1 MLHVILTRFNIASPG
16 REVAI
21 RNSPGWLDRRFGL
34 FEQFCLPS
42 IAGQTERN
50 FHWLI
55 YFDKDTPAEFRER
68 IERDRQI
75 FNFTPRYV
83 AMFDKAMI
91 AEDVRAL
98 ASPGEQLI
106 VTTRLDNDDALSNDF
121 VARVQATAADASAQT
136 VLNFT
141 QGIAMRKGRL
151 YTAADHSN
159 PFTSLVERDLA
170 SVETIWAKAHHEL
183 GEKWTIKQVPGRPV
197 WLQVVHGENVANR
210 IKGRLVS
217 QVDVI
222 QAFKMR
228 DDVAAERV
236 HGGVILFDRLFA
248 APARAAREVAIKL
261 IKPAVMLVRDHHGK

>member
-42 IAGQTERN
+42 IAGQTVRD

-75 FNFTPRYV
+75 YNFTPRYV
-83 AMFDKAMI
+83 GLFDKAMI

-98 ASPGEQLI
+98 AAPDEQLI
-106 VTTRLDNDDALSNDF
+106 VTTRLDNDDALSSDF
-121 VARVQATAADASAQT
+121 VGRVQAAAIDAPAQT

-141 QGIAMRKGRL
+141 QGIAMRGGRL
-151 YTAADHSN
+151 YTASDHSS

-170 SVETIWAKAHHEL
+170 GIETIWAKSHHEL
-183 GEKWTIKQVPGRPV
+183 GEKWTIVQVPSKPL
-197 WLQVVHGENVANR
+197 WLQVVHGENVTNR
-210 IKGRLVS
+210 IKGKLVS
-217 QVDVI
+217 DVEI
-222 QAFKMR
+222 IDSFKIR
-228 DDVAAERV
+228 GDVAPRPVGSGTVLWDHAVLSPFRQVREA
-236 HGGVILFDRLFA
+236 GVR
-248 APARAAREVAIKL
+248 L
-261 IKPAVMLVRDHHGK
+261 IKPIVVRLRDR

>member
-1 MLHVILTRFNIASPG
+1 MLHVILTRFNIASRG

-42 IAGQTERN
+42 IAGQKNRN

-75 FNFTPRYV
+75 YNFTPRFV
-83 AMFDKAMI
+83 ALFDKTLI

-98 ASPGEQLI
+98 GTPGEDLI
-106 VTTRLDNDDALSNDF
+106 VTTRLDNDDAVSDDF
-121 VARVQATAADASAQT
+121 VARVQAAAQDAPAQT

-141 QGIAMRKGRL
+141 HGIAMRRGRL
-151 YTAADHSN
+151 YSASDQSN

-170 SVETIWAKAHHEL
+170 EVETIWAKAHHEL

-197 WLQVVHGENVANR
+197 WLQVVHGENVTNR
-210 IKGRLVS
+210 IKGKLVS
-217 QVDVI
+217 DTAVI
-222 QAFKMR
+222 DSFKMR
-228 DDVAAERV
+228 DDVAAARV
-236 HGGVILFDRLFA
+236 HGGDILFDRLVA
-248 APARAAREVAIKL
+248 APGRALREVAIKV

>member
-21 RNSPGWLDRRFGL
+21 RNSPGWLERRFGL

-55 YFDKDTPAEFRER
+55 YFDKDTPVEFRER

-98 ASPGEQLI
+98 ATAGETLI
-106 VTTRLDNDDALSNDF
+106 VTTRLDNDDAVSSDF
-121 VARVQATAADASAQT
+121 VARVQDAAKEAPAQT
-136 VLNFT
+136 VLNFPH
-141 QGIAMRKGRL
+141 GIAMRGGQL
-151 YTAADHSN
+151 YTASDHSS
-159 PFTSLVERDLA
+159 PFTSLVEKDVA
-170 SVETIWAKAHHEL
+170 GIETIWAKPHHEL
-183 GEKWTIKQVPGRPV
+183 GEKWTIRQVPSKPL
-197 WLQVVHGENVANR
+197 WLQVVHGENVTNR
-210 IKGRLVS
+210 IKGKLVS
-217 QVDVI
+217 DI
-222 QAFKMR
+222 DIINMFKIR
-228 DDVAAERV
+228 SDVAARPV
-236 HGGVILFDRLFA
+236 AAGAILWDHAVRTPIRRFREFGIRLVKPIVVRIRDR
-248 APARAAREVAIKL
+248 
-261 IKPAVMLVRDHHGK
+261 

>member
-75 FNFTPRYV
+75 YNFTPRYV

-91 AEDVRAL
+91 ADDVKALAVAALAHRVRARGAL
-98 ASPGEQLI
+98 GTG
-106 VTTRLDNDDALSNDF
+106 TTTIHQG
-121 VARVQATAADASAQT
+121 VQT
-136 VLNFT
+136 L
-141 QGIAMRKGRL
+141 
-151 YTAADHSN
+151 
-159 PFTSLVERDLA
+159 
-170 SVETIWAKAHHEL
+170 
-183 GEKWTIKQVPGRPV
+183 
-197 WLQVVHGENVANR
+197 
-210 IKGRLVS
+210 
-217 QVDVI
+217 
-222 QAFKMR
+222 
-228 DDVAAERV
+228 
-236 HGGVILFDRLFA
+236 
-248 APARAAREVAIKL
+248 APAGAC
-261 IKPAVMLVRDHHGK
+261 P

>member
-1 MLHVILTRFNIASPG
+1 MLHVLLTRFNIASPG

-83 AMFDKAMI
+83 GMFDKAVI
-91 AEDVRAL
+91 AEDVRGL
-98 ASPGEQLI
+98 AAPGERLI
-106 VTTRLDNDDALSNDF
+106 VTSRLDNDDALSSDF
-121 VARVQATAADASAQT
+121 VARVQAAAQDAPAQT

-141 QGIAMRKGRL
+141 QGIAMRGGRL
-151 YTAADHSN
+151 YTASDRSN
-159 PFTSLVERDLA
+159 PFTSLVERDLGG
-170 SVETIWAKAHHEL
+170 VETIWAKPHHEL
-183 GEKWTIKQVPGRPV
+183 GDKWTIVQVPSQPL
-197 WLQVVHGENVANR
+197 WLQVVHGENVTNR
-210 IKGRLVS
+210 IKGKLVS
-217 QVDVI
+217 DVAVI
-222 QAFKMR
+222 DSFKIR
-228 DDVAAERV
+228 GDVAAEKVSAVGVLLDHLMMSPIRV
-236 HGGVILFDRLFA
+236 L
-248 APARAAREVAIKL
+248 REAAIKL
-261 IKPAVMLVRDHHGK
+261 VKPLVVAIRDR

>member
-21 RNSPGWLDRRFGL
+21 RNAPGWLDRRFGL

-42 IAGQTERN
+42 IAGQTARN
-50 FHWLI
+50 FHWLV

-83 AMFDKAMI
+83 AMFDKDII

-98 ASPGEQLI
+98 AAPGEDLI
-106 VTTRLDNDDALSNDF
+106 ITSRLDNDDALSSDF
-121 VARVQATAADASAQT
+121 VAEVQTAAQTAPSRT

-141 QGIAMRKGRL
+141 HGIAMRRGRL
-151 YTAADHSN
+151 YTATDTSN

-170 SVETIWAKAHHEL
+170 GAETIWAKAHHEL
-183 GEKWTIKQVPGRPV
+183 GEKWKIVQVEARPL
-197 WLQVVHGENVANR
+197 WLQVVHGENVTNR
-210 IKGRLVS
+210 IKGKLVS
-217 QVDVI
+217 DLALVDS
-222 QAFKMR
+222 FKIR
-228 DDVAAERV
+228 ADVAAERV
-236 HGGVILFDRLFA
+236 GAGSVLLDHLVL
-248 APARAAREVAIKL
+248 APVRGLRERIVKI
-261 IKPAVMLVRDHHGK
+261 IKPIVVGKKHTS